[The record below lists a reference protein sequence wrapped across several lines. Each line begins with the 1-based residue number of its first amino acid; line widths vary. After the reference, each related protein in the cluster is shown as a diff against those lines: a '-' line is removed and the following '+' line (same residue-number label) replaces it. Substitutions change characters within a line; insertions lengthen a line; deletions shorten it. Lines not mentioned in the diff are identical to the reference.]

1 MPVDVATIMLMF
13 PVVSLSMAA
22 AMLVVA
28 WGRWRDDGL
37 APWAAGVLMIA
48 VAFPLFIVNSLASN
62 QFPALMGWATRCWP
76 HPIRRRWWRFA
87 GSLADRARTGEFWCL
102 W

>member
-1 MPVDVATIMLMF
+1 MPVDVATIMLMY

-37 APWAAGVLMIA
+37 AP
-48 VAFPLFIVNSLASN
+48 
-62 QFPALMGWATRCWP
+62 
-76 HPIRRRWWRFA
+76 
-87 GSLADRARTGEFWCL
+87 
-102 W
+102 